1 MNSSLIQLSP
11 HQHGTSAAEMEVKA
25 TETKLFLV
33 MGCILLLVQPPEIR
47 HITGNEEIKT
57 SKPSH
62 SAEVR

>member
-1 MNSSLIQLSP
+1 
-11 HQHGTSAAEMEVKA
+11 MEVKA